1 MTRDD
6 QKIILGPTGIVAS
19 SDSHARDCA
28 ARTRRTTMG
37 GILTGAAVA
46 ESMSLTGGAAASASA
61 SSGAIAG
68 VTTALGSAG
77 AVVTDAVGS
86 LGTYTVAVGT
96 YTITAPVVLLATIGV
111 MMAGLASYVV
121 VRRVRGTSGETAS
134 LLRASAYGTAGADN
148 MV

>member
-1 MTRDD
+1 M
-6 QKIILGPTGIVAS
+6 GVAS
-19 SDSHARDCA
+19 GTRLCGARDA
-28 ARTRRTTMG
+28 SDDMG

-61 SSGAIAG
+61 SSGAMAG

-96 YTITAPVVLLATIGV
+96 YTMTAPVVLLATIGV
-111 MMAGLASYVV
+111 MVAGLASYVV

>member
-1 MTRDD
+1 MNGDEEKMDPFGISGNAFGFR
-6 QKIILGPTGIVAS
+6 IATGRR
-19 SDSHARDCA
+19 AR
-28 ARTRRTTMG
+28 RTMG
-37 GILTGAAVA
+37 GVLTGAAVA

-61 SSGAIAG
+61 SSGAMAG
-68 VTTALGSAG
+68 VSTALGSAG

-96 YTITAPVVLLATIGV
+96 YTMTAPVVLLATIGV